1 MTALRIPGLGHVQIA
16 ALWQECLE
24 SIHAEAGDAF
34 PGSLA
39 GFVLTV
45 TDRERACSLLTDAAN
60 SADDDHDAPVRDA
73 LTTLCARLRRAELP
87 EE

>member
-1 MTALRIPGLGHVQIA
+1 MNHAPITLRVGSLQLCGLEIYIFDPCHD
-16 ALWQECLE
+16 E
-24 SIHAEAGDAF
+24 DAF

-45 TDRERACSLLTDAAN
+45 TDRDRACELLADAAN
-60 SADDDHDAPVRDA
+60 SADDDKDAPVRDA

-87 EE
+87 DE

>member
-1 MTALRIPGLGHVQIA
+1 MSHAPITLRVGRNQLCGLEIYIFDPCHD
-16 ALWQECLE
+16 E
-24 SIHAEAGDAF
+24 DNF

-45 TDRERACSLLTDAAN
+45 TDRERTCDLLTDAAN
-60 SADDDHDAPVRDA
+60 SADDGDAAVRDA
-73 LTTLCARLRRAELP
+73 LTTLCARLRRAELT

>member
-1 MTALRIPGLGHVQIA
+1 MTHAPITLRVGSLQLCGLEIYIFDPCHD
-16 ALWQECLE
+16 E
-24 SIHAEAGDAF
+24 DAF

-45 TDRERACSLLTDAAN
+45 TDRDRACELLMDAAN
-60 SADDDHDAPVRDA
+60 SADDDKDAPVRDA

-87 EE
+87 DE

>member
-1 MTALRIPGLGHVQIA
+1 MTNAPITLRVGRTQLCGLEIYIFDPAHD
-16 ALWQECLE
+16 E
-24 SIHAEAGDAF
+24 DAF

-39 GFVLTV
+39 GFVLTI

-60 SADDDHDAPVRDA
+60 SADDDRDPAVRDA

>member
-1 MTALRIPGLGHVQIA
+1 MNHTPITLRVGAIQLCGLEIYIFDPAHD
-16 ALWQECLE
+16 EDE
-24 SIHAEAGDAF
+24 F
-34 PGSLA
+34 PGTLA

-45 TDRERACSLLTDAAN
+45 TDRERACELLTDAAN
-60 SADDDHDAPVRDA
+60 SADDDRDPAVRDA

>member
-1 MTALRIPGLGHVQIA
+1 MTHSPIILRVGRFGLAG
-16 ALWQECLE
+16 LE
-24 SIHAEAGDAF
+24 IYIFDPCHDEDAF

-60 SADDDHDAPVRDA
+60 SADDDRDPAVRDA

>member
-1 MTALRIPGLGHVQIA
+1 MTHAPITLRVGRTQLCGLEIYIFDPCHDDDG
-16 ALWQECLE
+16 
-24 SIHAEAGDAF
+24 F
-34 PGSLA
+34 PGTLA

-45 TDRERACSLLTDAAN
+45 TDCERACELLTDAAN
-60 SADDDHDAPVRDA
+60 SADDDKDAPVRDA

>member
-1 MTALRIPGLGHVQIA
+1 MSHAPIALRVGRNQLCGLEIYIFDPCHD
-16 ALWQECLE
+16 E
-24 SIHAEAGDAF
+24 DNF

-45 TDRERACSLLTDAAN
+45 TDRERACDLLTDAAN
-60 SADDDHDAPVRDA
+60 SADDDKDAAVRDA
-73 LTTLCARLRRAELP
+73 LTTLCARLRRAELT